1 MDEIQQIRELTQL
14 LKISASE
21 KDWQQIQAVDQR
33 VALLLSRLS
42 GQNLTDIQRSALKTL
57 QHTHHL
63 VHQHCR
69 KHSELLEQ
77 KMLIHRRNQ
86 EGTLAYALFMTTEDL
101 R

>member
-1 MDEIQQIRELTQL
+1 MDDLQQICELTRL
-14 LKISASE
+14 LKIAASE
-21 KDWQQIQAVDQR
+21 KDWQQVQAVDQQ

-42 GQNLTDIQRSALKTL
+42 GQPLADTQRSALKTL

-69 KHSELLEQ
+69 RHSELLEQ

-86 EGTLAYALFMTTEDL
+86 EGALAYALFMTSEDL